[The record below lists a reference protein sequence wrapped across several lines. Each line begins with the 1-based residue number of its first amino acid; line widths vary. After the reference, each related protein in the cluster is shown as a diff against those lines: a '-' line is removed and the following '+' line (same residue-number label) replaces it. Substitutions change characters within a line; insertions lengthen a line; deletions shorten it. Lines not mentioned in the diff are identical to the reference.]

1 MSGRGAQQF
10 GLILPVFDDIY
21 DETAALALGAL
32 KLPFA
37 ITEGV
42 GENLQCQA
50 SSEEFDALV
59 SPAAEDATTFLQRV
73 AGQQDD
79 EPFPFPG
86 NPRWSLTARRLGNG
100 DLRLWQASQR
110 PAETAHDLVADWVS
124 SASMGDMGVFFFD
137 PDRRLLAWN
146 GGVSHY
152 FPQTTGFPVPGAT
165 VEAQLQAILD
175 CYAFDQ
181 IGDQRELWR
190 QELTAVFYNPG
201 HPSLGVTPGGRWA
214 LATATRMGDGSTLFF
229 MNDVTEFR
237 VRDQQL
243 KLYMRN
249 AHGVLFSRRELKPG
263 GKLTVWGDL
272 KALEKSKPVPSTS
285 PEQTQGWYDLIDER
299 DRDTYAAFMES
310 RKPGDKP
317 YSIEFR
323 YHFPGS
329 ERTRWMRESGWTITD
344 SRGQDFLD
352 AIYHD
357 ITETRDAHRALT
369 ESEERFRQFA
379 ELASDWYFE
388 TNDEMHLTFLS
399 ERYEAISETSNDEL
413 LGRPYDEVIELR
425 TQDLPDELSRPWH
438 ELLRIWREH
447 RSFRDH
453 QMRFRNEAG
462 TYKTVSLS
470 GEPRFDED
478 GRFVGYRGIGRD
490 MSALANAQDRMFE
503 SLAQAEKANAT
514 KTSFIAN
521 VSHELRT
528 PLNAILGF
536 SSIMADEMIGEMAN
550 ERYRR
555 HAADIHQSGNHLL
568 SLVNDLLDMSRVE
581 AGKYAIEDE
590 DIVIS
595 SEVERVFALLN
606 HQAGDRKLDNKCE
619 ADGLILRADRRSI
632 RQVLI
637 NLIANSIKFTSGQGN
652 ISVEMK
658 DLAEDGIRLSVIDDG
673 TGIPATEMEQIFE
686 PFGRAATHLAAEGT
700 GLGLPLSR
708 NLIELHGGSISM
720 KSEPGHGTRVNIEL
734 PNDRIVRV
742 QSTQSATG

>member
-1 MSGRGAQQF
+1 
-10 GLILPVFDDIY
+10 
-21 DETAALALGAL
+21 
-32 KLPFA
+32 
-37 ITEGV
+37 
-42 GENLQCQA
+42 
-50 SSEEFDALV
+50 
-59 SPAAEDATTFLQRV
+59 
-73 AGQQDD
+73 
-79 EPFPFPG
+79 
-86 NPRWSLTARRLGNG
+86 
-100 DLRLWQASQR
+100 
-110 PAETAHDLVADWVS
+110 
-124 SASMGDMGVFFFD
+124 
-137 PDRRLLAWN
+137 
-146 GGVSHY
+146 
-152 FPQTTGFPVPGAT
+152 
-165 VEAQLQAILD
+165 
-175 CYAFDQ
+175 
-181 IGDQRELWR
+181 
-190 QELTAVFYNPG
+190 
-201 HPSLGVTPGGRWA
+201 
-214 LATATRMGDGSTLFF
+214 
-229 MNDVTEFR
+229 
-237 VRDQQL
+237 
-243 KLYMRN
+243 
-249 AHGVLFSRRELKPG
+249 
-263 GKLTVWGDL
+263 
-272 KALEKSKPVPSTS
+272 
-285 PEQTQGWYDLIDER
+285 
-299 DRDTYAAFMES
+299 
-310 RKPGDKP
+310 
-317 YSIEFR
+317 
-323 YHFPGS
+323 
-329 ERTRWMRESGWTITD
+329 
-344 SRGQDFLD
+344 
-352 AIYHD
+352 
-357 ITETRDAHRALT
+357 
-369 ESEERFRQFA
+369 
-379 ELASDWYFE
+379 
-388 TNDEMHLTFLS
+388 
-399 ERYEAISETSNDEL
+399 
-413 LGRPYDEVIELR
+413 
-425 TQDLPDELSRPWH
+425 
-438 ELLRIWREH
+438 
-447 RSFRDH
+447 
-453 QMRFRNEAG
+453 MRFRNEAG

-555 HAADIHQSGNHLL
+555 YAADIHQSGNHLL